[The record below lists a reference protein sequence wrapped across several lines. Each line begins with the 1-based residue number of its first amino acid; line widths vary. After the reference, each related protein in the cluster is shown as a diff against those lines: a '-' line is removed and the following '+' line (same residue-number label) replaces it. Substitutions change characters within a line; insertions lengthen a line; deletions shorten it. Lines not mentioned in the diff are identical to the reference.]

1 MIYHFVVGDA
11 AAGPLQEAILTGP
24 SMAGEVVVLR
34 DVLNV
39 GPLQKAEGQTF
50 SELRSAFWQEVINN
64 DRHPVA
70 VDDME
75 RILEVSKAMYN
86 DDSVTAWFW
95 MATIP
100 ADVCAYHWLL
110 PYLSKHAGRFY
121 LINIAG
127 LPFLDE
133 NGKVFYP
140 KSFSQALPREL
151 IKARRLAR
159 PVTPAE
165 VEVDTEEWNKMVAAD
180 SGIRTAEGGKKL
192 AAREETFYDNTLL
205 SFCSQQYQ
213 KAAKV
218 ITQALTKYG
227 IPTGDLYLGWR
238 LRKMAEAGRL
248 QLQGDVT
255 KTLKDFDVKL
265 PGGATDTTTAEIA
278 DATTTAS

>member
-11 AAGPLQEAILTGP
+11 AAGPLQEAILAEP

-34 DVLNV
+34 DVLSV
-39 GPLQKAEGQTF
+39 GPLQKAEGQSF
-50 SELRSAFWQEVINN
+50 SELRSAFWQEVSGN
-64 DRHPVA
+64 DKQPVA

-75 RILEVSKAMYN
+75 RLLEVSKAMYA
-86 DDSVTAWFW
+86 SETIAAWCW

-100 ADVCAYHWLL
+100 ADVSAYYWLL

-133 NGKVFYP
+133 QGKVFYP
-140 KSFSQALPREL
+140 KSFAQVLPREL
-151 IKARRLAR
+151 IKARKLAR

-165 VEVDTEEWNKMVAAD
+165 VEVDMEEWRKILEAN

-192 AAREETFYDNTLL
+192 AAREESHYDNLLL
-205 SFCSQQYQ
+205 SFCTQQYQ
-213 KAAKV
+213 KASKI
-218 ITQALTKYG
+218 ITQALTKHG
-227 IPTGDLYLGWR
+227 IPTGDMYLGWR
-238 LRKMAEAGRL
+238 LRQMAAAGRL

-255 KTLKDFDVKL
+255 KALKDFEVKL
-265 PGGATDTTTAEIA
+265 PGGTASDTTAETAGAI
-278 DATTTAS
+278 TTAS

>member
-11 AAGPLQEAILTGP
+11 AAGPLQEAILTEP

-34 DVLNV
+34 DVLSV

-50 SELRSAFWQEVINN
+50 SGLRSAFWQEVTGN
-64 DRHPVA
+64 DRQPVV

-75 RILEVSKAMYN
+75 RMLEVSKAMY
-86 DDSVTAWFW
+86 DDETITAWCW

-100 ADVCAYHWLL
+100 ADVSAYYWLL
-110 PYLSKHAGRFY
+110 PYLSKHTGRFC

-140 KSFSQALPREL
+140 KSFSQVLPKEL
-151 IKARRLAR
+151 IKARKLAR

-165 VEVDTEEWNKMVAAD
+165 VEVDMEEWRKILESN

-192 AAREETFYDNTLL
+192 AAREESFYDNILL
-205 SFCSQQYQ
+205 SFCTQQYQ
-213 KAAKV
+213 KASRI
-218 ITQALTKYG
+218 ITQALTKHG
-227 IPTGDLYLGWR
+227 IHTGDTYLGWR
-238 LRKMAEAGRL
+238 LRRMAEAGKL
-248 QLQGDVT
+248 QLQGDIS

-265 PGGATDTTTAEIA
+265 PGATGN
-278 DATTTAS
+278 ATTETADTITAAS